1 MQNKMNPVH
10 PGEILQEEMCEREL
24 TASALARAMRVPV
37 NRITSIVNG
46 QRNITPETAILL
58 AQFFKTSPEFW
69 LNLQQTWGLRKA
81 EVRLRLESTRVAT
94 IHK

>member
-10 PGEILQEEMCEREL
+10 PGEILREELHERNL
-24 TASALARAMRVPV
+24 SATALARAMNIPV
-37 NRITSIVNG
+37 NRITTIVKG

-58 AQFFKTSPEFW
+58 AQYFKTSPEFW

-81 EVRLRLESTRVAT
+81 ETRLELERNRVAAT
-94 IHK
+94 NE